1 SGGVCCLLAVLPS
14 HRGGGIGTELLRR
27 GEAYLRGRGARDV
40 FAGPMAPLNP
50 FTFGIYGGSRSP
62 GFLESDAGIGPFLE
76 RRGYRVA
83 DTVLVLQ
90 RHLDRPFNVIDGRLP
105 APRQRFEG
113 RQQPPPRPPRRRRGG
128 ARWPGEAGR
137 GGGGGEACRGGER
150 GAAGPAVG
158 AVVWEMAPFSCRW
171 NEHAVGFLEVEVD
184 EPFRRQGLARLLM
197 GNVMRCY
204 HDQYFTLVEAQA

>member
-90 RHLDRPFNVIDGRLP
+90 RHLDRPFNVIDGRFP
-105 APRQRFEG
+105 ALRKRFEV
-113 RQQPPPRPPRRRRGG
+113 RQQPPRGTPGRDQERPRSPG
-128 ARWPGEAGR
+128 GEAGLHLE
-137 GGGGGEACRGGER
+137 GE
-150 GAAGPAVG
+150 
-158 AVVWEMAPFSCRW
+158 
-171 NEHAVGFLEVEVD
+171 
-184 EPFRRQGLARLLM
+184 
-197 GNVMRCY
+197 
-204 HDQYFTLVEAQA
+204 